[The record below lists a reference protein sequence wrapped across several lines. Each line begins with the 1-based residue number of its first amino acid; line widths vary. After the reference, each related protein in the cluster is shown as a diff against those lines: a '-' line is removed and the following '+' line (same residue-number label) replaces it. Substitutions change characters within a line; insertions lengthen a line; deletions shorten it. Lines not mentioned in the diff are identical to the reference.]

1 MGMEKSK
8 WVYYISP
15 RFYKGEGKRSKSQTR
30 RNEILFADYIMYH
43 DIYKKS
49 KIESVYKVEISTVT
63 ISEWLRRRNAT
74 ENRHRGTSNAKVI
87 ESNRV

>member
-8 WVYYISP
+8 WVYYISS

-43 DIYKKS
+43 DMYKK
-49 KIESVYKVEISTVT
+49 KVKLRVYIK
-63 ISEWLRRRNAT
+63 W
-74 ENRHRGTSNAKVI
+74 K
-87 ESNRV
+87 